1 MEFYFEL
8 IGVLFTILLLFTYF
22 SKSKIN
28 KSTNIFFKS
37 LLILSLFGIVLSL
50 SNNTILQKGYTVY
63 RIIWLIIYLGYVIS
77 VIKKYKYITSESLY
91 ENYLKI
97 ISKIVLISCLIT
109 FVLFFIMPLL
119 SKTLN
124 NYIYLEG
131 IGFDICYVISLVL
144 LLLSCLN
151 ITFNYKILNKNKYL
165 ITLIESIFVLVSYYD
180 GVIVSLNEIFI
191 LYLIY
196 FNLENPDLKIIEN
209 LTVSKELAEKSNKK
223 KTEFLT
229 NMSHQIRTPINV
241 IDGLSQIIDESDD
254 ITSIKEN
261 AKDIRIASS
270 NLVSLVNGILDI
282 SLLESGNIKI
292 NNNNYEVYEM
302 LEDVIELTKSKI
314 IKKDIEIKT
323 NISDNI
329 PTVLYGDSE
338 RIKQA
343 LLNLF
348 DNAIKF
354 TKEGSIELKVTS
366 TVSGSLCRLRMS
378 VKDTGVGIDKND
390 IHKLF
395 EKFNKLDNNSRREGN
410 GLGLAITKNIIDLM
424 DGKIDVESEKGLG
437 SIFTITIDQK
447 IISNT
452 TRKDVAANYNN
463 REVKPFDAKN
473 KRVLVVD
480 DNRLNIKVITKM
492 LQAYNIQILSCNSGQ
507 ECLDILEKDQ
517 DFDLI
522 LMDDM
527 MPNMSGIE
535 TLDILKKLSRVS
547 GFTIPVVVLTA
558 NAVTGM
564 KEEYLRKGFDD
575 YLAKPIEKPEL
586 NRVLKK
592 FLK

>member
-1 MEFYFEL
+1 M
-8 IGVLFTILLLFTYF
+8 
-22 SKSKIN
+22 
-28 KSTNIFFKS
+28 
-37 LLILSLFGIVLSL
+37 ILSLFGIVLSL

-165 ITLIESIFVLVSYYD
+165 ILLIITLIESIFVLVSYYD